1 MRVQALFLL
10 CLELSKKDEGQVKE
24 DRILDAVLETFLV
37 SLSPSGGGKNIY
49 HIYFNT
55 DVD

>member
-1 MRVQALFLL
+1 MRVQALFLV

-37 SLSPSGGGKNIY
+37 SLSPSGGGNNIY

-55 DVD
+55 DED